1 MAPIK
6 NILILMSKSF
16 ISIFDEK
23 LEDLGRT
30 RCFIIFSPQMKKEK
44 KDKKEKKTVFL
55 KGGSNTPAVSLSLRS
70 HGLPRSSLRR
80 RDVYSTDALETDT
93 CPTALDSSQRLKIL
107 E

>member
-6 NILILMSKSF
+6 NILILMSESF

-44 KDKKEKKTVFL
+44 KDKKEKKTVF
-55 KGGSNTPAVSLSLRS
+55 
-70 HGLPRSSLRR
+70 
-80 RDVYSTDALETDT
+80 
-93 CPTALDSSQRLKIL
+93 
-107 E
+107 